1 MKLTPPKNIT
11 FWICVV
17 LGFLALLAF
26 TGTLTLLPIDPFWL
40 AFGGLVLL
48 IVALLVRDL

>member
-11 FWICVV
+11 FWIAVV

-26 TGTLTLLPIDPFWL
+26 TGTLTVLPIEAFWL
-40 AFGGLVLL
+40 AFAGLVLL
-48 IVALLVRDL
+48 IVALLVKGL